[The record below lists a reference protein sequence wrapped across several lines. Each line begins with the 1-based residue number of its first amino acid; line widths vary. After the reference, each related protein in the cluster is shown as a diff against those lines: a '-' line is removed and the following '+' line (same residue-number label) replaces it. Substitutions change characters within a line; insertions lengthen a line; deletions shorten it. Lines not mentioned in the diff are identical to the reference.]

1 MRLSIFNRHPREELS
16 AFLDGELIPLRIE
29 AMRAHL
35 ASCQSCRTEVE
46 ALRELKAGLAT
57 MPEMAA
63 PRSFALTPQMIARP
77 LRERERPAVP
87 VRARAMSNGMR
98 LAGAGMTLA
107 LVLVLVLD
115 FTGSA
120 TKSGSAPS
128 AANVQQFA
136 AAQNSDSL
144 SSAGGNP
151 AAPTP
156 APTHNDLSNGPASFP
171 TGTPLS
177 GGASSEGG
185 TISANPASPVPT
197 PDVTALPGGPS
208 SGGGPG
214 AANPA
219 TPGIAPTPVGGAPS
233 PAIVQPDGSP
243 STDKS
248 IGGTTRGS
256 PTNAPAAFNAQPSV
270 FGSQQPSAASTGTGG
285 GIDVLLLVALALAAG
300 IVVTVAA
307 SFVLPRLGGGDV

>member
-87 VRARAMSNGMR
+87 VGARAMSNGMR

-156 APTHNDLSNGPASFP
+156 APTHNDLSNGPAPASLP
-171 TGTPLS
+171 TGTPLPN
-177 GGASSEGG
+177 G
-185 TISANPASPVPT
+185 
-197 PDVTALPGGPS
+197 LS